1 MERYPEDFVNPEKTS
16 SFRVNCPQE
25 VAKDMTEHSVTRQ
38 FNPTI
43 QGYLCFATVSLTLCL
58 LATLGIIVVLVLQRT
73 GSTAQCDGHPR
84 AEMQEDIS
92 KTMASE
98 KAVAYLQALPVNQTR
113 LKWHKEG
120 ILYNFHYDD
129 GNLVVQKPGLYFI
142 FCHLQFSFPTC
153 GSSAEDLTLS
163 LSVNGNIM
171 KETVLTLCSSH
182 KTSER
187 ISHDISSALLVE
199 MNIGDRFGVDVNLF
213 RYLHTDTLPS
223 SNVLGAFKY
232 LGGDWKCPFLG
243 TIAGQC
249 L

>member
-73 GSTAQCDGHPR
+73 VNLSLACSWVPKFS
-84 AEMQEDIS
+84 MQ
-92 KTMASE
+92 KKLE
-98 KAVAYLQALPVNQTR
+98 KALPVNQTR